1 MDVSRENVIG
11 RYLRNLAAPCLAT
24 GAGSGVAIL
33 SDDITAV
40 PDIFVPSEI
49 FFSFDRSVQ

>member
-1 MDVSRENVIG
+1 MDVSRENAIG
-11 RYLRNLAAPCLAT
+11 RYLGNLAAPRLAT

-49 FFSFDRSVQ
+49 FFFF